1 MNRHHIARLL
11 RNSSLSL
18 GTIVLLLDGM
28 LPTAVSAAETATQ
41 AAKPSRTQTAAAKSP
56 DDDLLQEVV
65 VTAEKRAEGLQNIP
79 IAITAITG
87 NTLEK
92 ASVRDVSDLVQLA
105 PSLQFGTRST
115 NIFIALRGIGQ
126 AGQDIGSQSGVTVAL
141 DGVPLLDHFMMN
153 AAFLDIDRVE
163 VLRGPQGTIAGR
175 NATGGAIN
183 INAKAP
189 TNATEGDLAFTAGD
203 YSRYGVKGALN
214 AAFSDKAMGRL
225 SFLVD
230 HADGWMKNGYLNTRN
245 DDTAL
250 TQIRGQTLLEPTD
263 NFTLRALVEYTR
275 DRSDPSFA
283 IILGRADPNRPTVP
297 ETAGYPFPRND
308 IQHLTFYQDQPNQ
321 RNLESSRAVLTG
333 TLQLGAGATL
343 TSTTGFIKH
352 DIALTNLDVDN
363 TPYNSA
369 WFPLIGIHAKQITQE
384 FTLTTNLGE
393 RADLVAGLFYM
404 HGLSSEPLYLS
415 LSVFNNYLIYLP
427 TEKLDSYAGYAQFR
441 YNLTSKLRATLGGR
455 YTVDDKSYSMDSTT
469 AGVVQDHSGSGAFKA
484 FTPRFALDYTPT
496 DDTLIYASASR
507 GFKSGGFNTL
517 GDPSLP
523 VNRFDPEYVWSYE
536 TGAKAMLFGRKLRLG
551 LTGFYADYT
560 NLQQTV
566 FRQNVQ
572 TTVFYPRVENSVTA
586 KIKGAEFE
594 AEVAPVTGLR
604 LTGALTYLDARFGS
618 FCNNDPLYPNIA
630 TDSGCIGATRDGT
643 PLPAGAK
650 DLEGNRLPQ
659 APSWQ
664 YTVSGQYTVPVSEK
678 LQTTA
683 RTDFKWQTRTF
694 FDIYNNPQNSQA
706 NYGLLNASLSIGSRS
721 SAWELAGWI
730 RNAFDKRYISSAN
743 AGSGPNAAITGS
755 VGLPRMYGATLYIR
769 F

>member
-1 MNRHHIARLL
+1 M
-11 RNSSLSL
+11 
-18 GTIVLLLDGM
+18 VLLLEGL
-28 LPTAVSAAETATQ
+28 LPTQAWSAEA
-41 AAKPSRTQTAAAKSP
+41 AAAKST
-56 DDDLLQEVV
+56 DNDVLQEVV

-79 IAITAITG
+79 IAITAISG

-92 ASVRDVSDLVQLA
+92 ASVKDVSDLVQLA

-183 INAKAP
+183 IGSKAP
-189 TNATEGDLAFTAGD
+189 TNATEGDLAITGGN
-203 YSRYGVKGALN
+203 YSRYGVKGDLN
-214 AAFSDKAMGRL
+214 AALSDKAQTRL
-225 SFLVD
+225 SVLVD
-230 HADGWMKNGYLNTRN
+230 HADGWMKNGYLGTRN
-245 DDTAL
+245 DDTNL
-250 TQIRGQTLLEPTD
+250 TQVRGQLLLEPTD
-263 NFTLRALVEYTR
+263 TFSVRALAEYTR
-275 DRSDPSFA
+275 DRSNPSFA

-297 ETAGYPFPRND
+297 ETAGYAYPRND
-308 IQHLTFYQDQPNQ
+308 IQNLTFYQDQPNE

-333 TLQLGAGATL
+333 TLQLGGGAVL

-352 DIALTNLDVDN
+352 DIALTNIDVDD
-363 TPYNSA
+363 TPVNGT
-369 WFPLIGIHAKQITQE
+369 WFPLIGIHAKQVTQE
-384 FTLTTNLGE
+384 LTLTTNLGE

-415 LSVFNNYLIYLP
+415 LSVYKNYLIYLP
-427 TEKLDSYAGYAQFR
+427 VEKLDSYAGYAQFR
-441 YNLTSKLRATLGGR
+441 YNLTDKLRATLGGR
-455 YTVDDKSYSMDSTT
+455 YTVDDKSYSMNSTT
-469 AGVVQDHSGSGAFKA
+469 AAVVQDHSGTGAFKA
-484 FTPRFALDYTPT
+484 FTPRVALDYSLT
-496 DDTLIYASASR
+496 DDTLIYTSASR

-523 VNRFDPEYVWSYE
+523 VNRFNPEYVWSYE
-536 TGAKAMLFGRKLRLG
+536 AGAKAMLFGRKLRLG

-572 TTVFYPRVENSVTA
+572 TNVFFPRVENATKA

-594 AEVAPVTGLR
+594 AEVAPVSGLR
-604 LTGALTYLDARFGS
+604 LTGAVTYLDAKFGV

-630 TDSGCIGATRDGT
+630 TASGCIGAARDGV

-664 YTVSGQYTVPVSEK
+664 FTVSGQYTVPVSEK
-678 LQTTA
+678 LQVTT
-683 RTDFKWQTRTF
+683 RTDFKWQTRTY

-706 NYGLLNASLSIGSRS
+706 DYGLLNASLSIGSRS
-721 SAWELAGWI
+721 SSWELAGWV

-743 AGSGPNAAITGS
+743 AGSGANAAITGS
-755 VGLPRMYGATLYIR
+755 LGMPRMYGATLYTR